1 LEELKNFY
9 ISNFIEG
16 NGDWVGDLIQNG
28 DDNYTKWQKKIQ
40 SLTYTFENDITYM
53 FDSVDGAEFWNINDY
68 FKCINGGWPMII
80 TKLMHNKLSLETVC
94 ILVDILGCMPR
105 WEKEVTDDLIWP
117 TQHRII
123 KKYTPFIQYDKVK
136 FKQILKEKIKEY
148 AEA

>member
-1 LEELKNFY
+1 
-9 ISNFIEG
+9 
-16 NGDWVGDLIQNG
+16 
-28 DDNYTKWQKKIQ
+28 
-40 SLTYTFENDITYM
+40 
-53 FDSVDGAEFWNINDY
+53 
-68 FKCINGGWPMII
+68 
-80 TKLMHNKLSLETVC
+80 MHNKLSLETVC